1 MSSQT
6 QEQPAERPEPPFK
19 ATVPGLLH
27 HIAETYGD
35 RVAHFHRGDRMTF
48 RDVEARSA
56 AYARG
61 LLASGVGK
69 GTRVAVM
76 LPNGPEFVAAFMA
89 AARIGALVA
98 PLSTLYQAP
107 ELRWVLNHADIHTLI
122 VADRYLRHDY
132 LARLEEA
139 LPSLK
144 GQTPGR
150 LALPEAPYLRQILVW
165 GEGRRDWAQPGPQAL
180 REAADA
186 RPEFDAAFLAKVE
199 ANIAPADLLC
209 IIHTSGS
216 TAEPKGVVHTHA
228 AMIRHSYQ
236 KAFYF
241 WPLGE
246 GDVAVGVRPFFW
258 VAGLAA
264 SVFQCLVGGRPLY
277 TPDDDSG
284 AAVVRLIESEG
295 VNAIC
300 SSVAYMDSLRADPDL
315 AAAGYEVIRESNDCG
330 AFARRTPE
338 GLQFMTPQRA
348 GRTPMHPHPNQVPR
362 SYGMTETLSAHTTL
376 PSRELLPDDKLAS
389 CGRTIPGVKLRIVDQ
404 TTREPLPPNQVG
416 EVEVAG
422 YSLMQGIYKREREHV
437 FTADGWYA
445 TGDLCRRDEDGY
457 LFFSNRI
464 GEMIKV
470 HGANVAPLEVEF
482 ALNHLPQIA
491 RVAVVGLP
499 DKGLDSLLA
508 AAVEIRPG
516 HVFDAEAIRETLKTQ
531 LSSYKVPRRIFAFD
545 PDEFP
550 LTGSGKIVKSALVPM
565 LQARM
570 RAETDTAE

>member
-1 MSSQT
+1 MTSNVELT
-6 QEQPAERPEPPFK
+6 TRPEPPFNP
-19 ATVPGLLH
+19 TVPGLLH
-27 HIAETYGD
+27 HIAQTYGD
-35 RVAHFHRGDRMTF
+35 RIAHAGRGDRLTF
-48 RDVEARSA
+48 EGLEERSA
-56 AYARG
+56 LYARG
-61 LLASGVGK
+61 LLSLGVGK

-107 ELRWVLNHADIHTLI
+107 ELRWVLDHADIHTLI
-122 VADRYLRHDY
+122 VADGYLRHDY

-139 LPSLK
+139 LPSLN
-144 GQTPGR
+144 GQAAGR
-150 LALPEAPYLRQILVW
+150 LALPEAPYLRQVLVW
-165 GEGRRDWAQPGPQAL
+165 GERSRDWARPGSQAL
-180 REAADA
+180 REAAAA
-186 RPEFDAAFLAKVE
+186 RPEFDAAFLE
-199 ANIAPADLLC
+199 RLEQNIVPADLLC

-216 TAEPKGVVHTHA
+216 TAEPKGVVHSHG

-236 KAFYF
+236 KAFHF

-284 AAVVRLIESEG
+284 AAVVRLIETEG
-295 VNAIC
+295 VNAVC
-300 SSVAYMDSLRADPDL
+300 SSEAYMAMLRTDADL
-315 AAAGYEVIRESNDCG
+315 AAAGYEIVRESNDCG
-330 AFARRTPE
+330 AFARRMPE
-338 GLQFMTPQRA
+338 GLKFLTPRRA
-348 GRTPMHPHPNQVPR
+348 GWTPKHPHPPKVPR

-376 PSRELLPDDKLAS
+376 PSGQLLPDDKLEC

-404 TTREPLPPNQVG
+404 KTREPLPPGEVG

-422 YSLMQGIYKREREHV
+422 YSLMQGIYKRERDDV
-437 FTADGWYA
+437 FTPDGWYA
-445 TGDLCRRDEDGY
+445 TGDLCRRDADGY

-482 ALNHLPQIA
+482 ALNAQPQIA
-491 RVAVVGLP
+491 RSAVVGLP
-499 DKGLDSLLA
+499 DVEGGSVLV
-508 AAVEIRPG
+508 AAVEVRPG
-516 HVFDAEAIRETLKTQ
+516 RDFDAEAVRAVLKTQ
-531 LSSYKVPRRIFAFD
+531 LSSYKVPRRIFAMAA
-545 PDEFP
+545 DEFP
-550 LTGSGKIVKSALVPM
+550 LTGSGKIVKSALVP
-565 LQARM
+565 LLTQRLA
-570 RAETDTAE
+570 AEGAVEG